1 MHSRPKT
8 PRGPRDRIKVQGVR
22 ETRGAGEMRK
32 EKGERSE
39 RREVSGEREER
50 SERGRECV
58 RFLWVSK
65 QGSERGVP
73 R

>member
-22 ETRGAGEMRK
+22 ETRGAGETRE

-50 SERGRECV
+50 SKRV
-58 RFLWVSK
+58 RK
-65 QGSERGVP
+65 
-73 R
+73 